1 MIIIA
6 DENIDRHIIVALR
19 QANYKVTSIA
29 EDYRGIPDEDVIEL
43 SIKLQGILLTCDKDI
58 GEWVF
63 AHGRKGFSVLFL
75 RYEKEG
81 TDEIIRNIV
90 FVMEK
95 LTDGEHLFISITK
108 NKIRQ
113 RKI

>member
-1 MIIIA
+1 MIIA
-6 DENIDRHIIVALR
+6 DENIDNRIILALR
-19 QANYKVTSIA
+19 KANHRVTSIA
-29 EDYRGIPDEDVIEL
+29 EDYPGIPDEDVMNLTVSLE
-43 SIKLQGILLTCDKDI
+43 GILLTCDKDI

-75 RYEKEG
+75 RYDNE
-81 TDEIIRNIV
+81 EIDDIIKNIILIL
-90 FVMEK
+90 EK
-95 LTDGEHLFISITK
+95 LTSKEHLFISITK

>member
-1 MIIIA
+1 MIIA
-6 DENIDRHIIVALR
+6 DENIDRNIILALR
-19 QANYKVTSIA
+19 KANHKITSIA
-29 EDYRGIPDEDVIEL
+29 ENYPGISDEDVIHL
-43 SIKLQGILLTCDKDI
+43 TVTLKGILLTCDKDI

-75 RYEKEG
+75 RYEKEE
-81 TDEIIRNIV
+81 TAEIIRNIILIL
-90 FVMEK
+90 EK
-95 LTDGEHLFISITK
+95 LTTDEHVFISITK

>member
-6 DENIDRHIIVALR
+6 DENIDRHIIIALR
-19 QANYKVTSIA
+19 QASYKVISIA
-29 EDYRGIPDEDVIEL
+29 EDYKGISDEDVIG
-43 SIKLQGILLTCDKDI
+43 ITMKLQGILLTCDKDF

-63 AHGRKGFSVLFL
+63 AHGRMGFSVLFL
-75 RYEKEG
+75 RYEKEE
-81 TDEIIRNIV
+81 TNEIIRNIILIV
-90 FVMEK
+90 EK
-95 LTDGEHLFISITK
+95 IALDEHSFISITK